1 MAKFIKFPILKS
13 NASQPLGPSF
23 DVLIN
28 VEDIATIA
36 CTGAS
41 GANAKALII
50 GFKESAISSPD
61 ATNPEKAT
69 FTVHTGINGTG
80 NPTLLDGKA
89 NVIYDAVVRALT
101 ANPGGVVSTV
111 SLGKDQAATPAQLYF
126 STVTYS

>member
-13 NASQPLGPSF
+13 NAAQPLGPSF

-41 GANAKALII
+41 GINAKTLII
-50 GFKESAISSPD
+50 GFKETAISSPT
-61 ATNPEKAT
+61 ATNPELAT
-69 FTVHTGINGTG
+69 FTVHTGTNGTG
-80 NPTLLDGKA
+80 NPTLLDGKP

-111 SLGKDQAATPAQLYF
+111 SLGKDQAATPKQLYF
-126 STVTYS
+126 STVVYS

>member
-13 NASQPLGPSF
+13 TAAQPLGPSF

-36 CTGAS
+36 CTGNTGS
-41 GANAKALII
+41 NPKTLII
-50 GFKESAISSPD
+50 GFKETAVGSSSA
-61 ATNPEKAT
+61 ANPKLAT

-80 NPTLLDGKA
+80 NPTLSDGKP

-111 SLGKDQAATPAQLYF
+111 SLGKDQAATPKQLYF
-126 STVTYS
+126 STVAYS